1 MELRKFVAPEIVY
14 GIGARDMAARYAH
27 NFGSRKVLVVTDEGV
42 IRAGWVNALLAN
54 LREGGLSSTVFSDVS
69 PNPRDS
75 QVMAGAE
82 MFLRENCNLI
92 IAIGGGS
99 PMDCAKGI
107 GIVSY
112 NQRSILDFEGV
123 DEVPI
128 PGPPLICI
136 PTTAGSAADISQ
148 FAIIN
153 DTRRK
158 VKIAIISKTVV
169 PDVALIDPVTTTTKD
184 AYLTACTGMDALT
197 HAFEAYV
204 SNAASSITDLHALEA
219 IRIAWRALPALF
231 KDLKNLELRNQMM
244 LACMHAGLA
253 FSNASLGIVHAMA
266 HSLGG
271 YLDLAHGECNALLL
285 EFAVEY
291 NFDQASGRYLDIA
304 RAMGLDLA
312 ALPPAEQRA
321 EIIQALRQFRRQVG
335 IEGSL
340 HEIGVSMSDLNAL
353 AGKAVHDPCI
363 ATNPKPVQLANIE
376 EIYGRAF

>member
-14 GIGARDMAARYAH
+14 GMGARDMAARYAH
-27 NFGSRKVLVVTDEGV
+27 NFGGRKVLVVTDEGI
-42 IRAGWVNALLAN
+42 IRAGWVDALLAN
-54 LREGGLSSTVFSDVS
+54 LREAGLSSTVFSDVS

-82 MFLRENCNLI
+82 LFLRENCNLI

-112 NQRSILDFEGV
+112 NQRSILEFEGV

-219 IRIAWRALPALF
+219 IRLAWRALPALF
-231 KDLKNLELRNQMM
+231 KDLKNLDLRNQMM

-291 NFDQASGRYLDIA
+291 NFDQAAGRYRNIA

-312 ALPPAEQRA
+312 ALPAADQRA

-340 HEIGVSMSDLNAL
+340 HEMGMSMSDLNAL
-353 AGKAVHDPCI
+353 AGKAVHDPCL
-363 ATNPKPVQLANIE
+363 ATNPRSVQLANIE

>member
-14 GIGARDMAARYAH
+14 GLGARDMAARYAH
-27 NFGSRKVLVVTDEGV
+27 NFGGRKVLVVTDEGV
-42 IRAGWVNALLAN
+42 IRAGWVDALLAN
-54 LREGGLSSTVFSDVS
+54 LREAGLSSTVFSDVS

-75 QVMAGAE
+75 QVTAGAE
-82 MFLRENCNLI
+82 IFLRENCNLI

-107 GIVSY
+107 GIVSH
-112 NQRSILDFEGV
+112 NQRSILEFEGV

-219 IRIAWRALPALF
+219 IRLAWRALPALF
-231 KDLKNLELRNQMM
+231 KDLKNLDLRNQMM

-291 NFDQASGRYLDIA
+291 NFDQAAGRYLDIA

-312 ALPPAEQRA
+312 ALPAADQRA
-321 EIIQALRQFRRQVG
+321 EILQALWQFRRQVG

-340 HEIGVSMSDLNAL
+340 HEMGVSMGDLNAL

-363 ATNPKPVQLANIE
+363 ATNPKPVELANIE

>member
-27 NFGSRKVLVVTDEGV
+27 NFGGRKVLVVTDEGV
-42 IRAGWVNALLAN
+42 IRAGWVDALLAN
-54 LREGGLSSTVFSDVS
+54 LREAGLSSTVFSDVS

-82 MFLRENCNLI
+82 LFLRENCNLI

-231 KDLKNLELRNQMM
+231 KDLKNLDLRNQMM